1 MNPAT
6 GLSVV
11 MGLGVGLSASLALA
25 EILSIA
31 PGGYIVPGYLA
42 LSLDQPGRVVATI
55 GVALAAYLVMKAVG
69 QFVILYGMRRF
80 VLYLLVGFAIGIGYA
95 TAVAQHAQT
104 PIQAVGFL
112 VPGLIASWMDRQGV
126 LVTLGSM
133 VTVVVIARLALLL
146 IARV

>member
-1 MNPAT
+1 MPEF
-6 GLSVV
+6 SVV
-11 MGLGVGLSASLALA
+11 LGLGVGLSASLALA

-42 LSLDQPGRVVATI
+42 LSLDHPARVLATV
-55 GVALAAYLVMKAVG
+55 GVALVTLVVLKVVG
-69 QFVILYGMRRF
+69 QFLILYGMRRF
-80 VLYLLVGFAIGIGYA
+80 VLYLLVGFALGTAYA
-95 TAVAQHAQT
+95 TLVAEHAHT

-133 VTVVVIARLALLL
+133 ITVAIIARLVLLL
-146 IARV
+146 FARL

>member
-1 MNPAT
+1 MPEF
-6 GLSVV
+6 SVV
-11 MGLGVGLSASLALA
+11 LGLGGGLSASLALA

-42 LSLDQPGRVVATI
+42 LSLDHPARVLATV
-55 GVALAAYLVMKAVG
+55 GVALVTLVVLKVVG
-69 QFVILYGMRRF
+69 QFLILYGMRRF
-80 VLYLLVGFAIGIGYA
+80 VLYLLVGFALGTAYA
-95 TAVAQHAQT
+95 TLVAEHAHT

-133 VTVVVIARLALLL
+133 ITVAIIARLVLLL
-146 IARV
+146 FARL